1 LTPKS
6 GCDKIKKM
14 LPFQE
19 ISGTLPRLRKKGG
32 MLMACAFEYFQESAD
47 FLKSRTDRAPELAVI
62 LGSCLGPFAQAIEDP
77 VEVDYADIPN
87 FLLST
92 VASHAG
98 KLIFGTVSGKQV
110 VCMSGRFHSYEGYGF
125 ERLVIPIR
133 VLKLLG
139 VRAAILTNAAG
150 AVNTGYRPG
159 DVMVISDHIKL
170 NGDSPLRGPNVEA
183 FGPRFFDVSRM
194 YTPELRRLALDC
206 ARGSGLRVHEGTYM
220 FFPGPQFETPA
231 EIRAARALGADA
243 VGMSTV
249 TEALTAAHC
258 GLPVL
263 ALSVMTNMAAGVLDR
278 PLSGAEVDETARMI
292 AGPFSEYMKALIAAI

>member
-1 LTPKS
+1 
-6 GCDKIKKM
+6 
-14 LPFQE
+14 
-19 ISGTLPRLRKKGG
+19 
-32 MLMACAFEYFQESAD
+32 MAYTDEYFQAAAD
-47 FLKSRTDRAPELAVI
+47 FLRTKTGLVPEVGVV

-92 VASHAG
+92 VDSHAG
-98 KLIFGTVSGKQV
+98 KLIFGSVAGKRV
-110 VCMSGRFHSYEGYGF
+110 VCMSGRFHSYEGYAF
-125 ERLVIPIR
+125 EELVIPVR

-139 VRAAILTNAAG
+139 IRALVLTNAAG
-150 AVNTGYRPG
+150 GVNTGYRPG
-159 DVMVISDHIKL
+159 DVMVLRDHIKL
-170 NGDSPLRGPNVEA
+170 NGSSPLRGPNLED

-194 YTPELRRLALDC
+194 YTPQLRKLALDC
-206 ARGSGLRVHEGTYM
+206 AKDTGLRVHEGVYM

-231 EIRAARALGADA
+231 EIRAARVLGADA

-258 GLPVL
+258 RLPLL

-278 PLSGAEVDETARMI
+278 PLTDTEVDETAQMI
-292 AGPFSEYMKALIAAI
+292 SGAFSEYMKKIVARI